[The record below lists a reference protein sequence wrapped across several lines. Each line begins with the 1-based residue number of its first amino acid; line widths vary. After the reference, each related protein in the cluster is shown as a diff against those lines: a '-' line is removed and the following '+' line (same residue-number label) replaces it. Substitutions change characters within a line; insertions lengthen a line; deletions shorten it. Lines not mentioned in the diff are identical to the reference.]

1 MCVEDRQEGREL
13 WLIIDRCAGG
23 GSLERQSKSLQLGRL
38 CIRTVLRDRAKKCR
52 VMYEVEYKLLTYVD
66 LYDLGMEHDVGR
78 ALSGDR

>member
-38 CIRTVLRDRAKKCR
+38 CIRTVLRDRAKRCCGSRIAMCYGR
-52 VMYEVEYKLLTYVD
+52 VTAWLPGGVIV
-66 LYDLGMEHDVGR
+66 
-78 ALSGDR
+78 S